1 MVKLKNYNTSQF
13 VTYGTGHPV
22 TKAYLHN
29 LQISNQTKTVSK
41 SIVTLA
47 SFKILH
53 YLGNFP
59 CTRFTHTCNFNM
71 SRTSWWKNIFGGN
84 HKYYHFPL
92 FIFKNHK
99 LQSFSFKMTL
109 KLDYLR

>member
-13 VTYGTGHPV
+13 VTYGTGHPG

-29 LQISNQTKTVSK
+29 LQISNYKKTKTASK
-41 SIVTLA
+41 SIVTLV

-71 SRTSWWKNIFGGN
+71 SRTSWWKNIFGDILIIN
-84 HKYYHFPL
+84 ITIFH
-92 FIFKNHK
+92 FIF
-99 LQSFSFKMTL
+99 
-109 KLDYLR
+109 LRIINFNLLASK